1 MSKNFPHNNPKGN
14 NLPLSNPKITDK
26 HSKLTN
32 VVIKDKKPSVSLK
45 YIDLGFYSFHDLR
58 DSNNLKQFDAFLTK
72 FNKTPNWETI
82 YRDFQRSASDDSD
95 SIKKMKSMG
104 FDPKETEMF
113 HLRVSQKFRVHG
125 FYYDG
130 RFKLV
135 WLDPNHEIH
144 KE

>member
-1 MSKNFPHNNPKGN
+1 MSKKFPHNKPKGKH
-14 NLPLSNPKITDK
+14 LPLSNPHVSDK

-32 VVIKDKKPSVSLK
+32 VESENKKPSISLK
-45 YIDLGFYSFHDLR
+45 YIDLRFCSFHDLR
-58 DSNNLKQFDAFLTK
+58 DNHNLKHFDAFLTK
-72 FNKTPNWETI
+72 FNKTSNWETVSN
-82 YRDFQRSASDDSD
+82 DFQKAASDDPD
-95 SIKKMKSMG
+95 SIQKMKSMG

-113 HLRVSQKFRVHG
+113 HLRVTQTFRVHG
-125 FYYDG
+125 FYYEG